1 MIEKFS
7 RESHEFPQIENNISP
22 SGFAKIRGRNIL
34 LKEATVN
41 IRPIQEHDIEQVIQL
56 FRANYGDDY
65 AIPEFYDP
73 QWVKRGIYSD
83 HIIWMVIE
91 DDNKQ
96 IVASGACILN
106 FGDYNDQIGEI
117 GRLVVDPNVGGK
129 GLGKQMLTALVDASD
144 ERVEF
149 AFAEARTVH
158 PKTQKICDNIG
169 MVPVGFLPMAYK
181 MGWRESFVLSG
192 QLFGNGRSL
201 RRPGSAEVIPSVAP
215 LAQRSLSNLELDE
228 PITVRDNVR
237 SYPIDHAVT
246 ITPMTGTSLI
256 RLLKIEQGRLVDPE
270 IFGSMHIDQG
280 MPSLEAQRATYFVAS
295 EGERTLGAIGYFFE
309 EHDQNVRITELIAQ
323 ENVIKGSLLRFAV
336 EQAEQVHQAQL
347 IECDV
352 NAASPTIQQTLFDM
366 GFLPAAY
373 VPGMVFHNTYR
384 PDVVRMIKLNVPWD
398 LGTLELTEPSREYF
412 NVVAPAFERA
422 SAERMKKLPALNTT
436 ALKGF
441 TPLEAYLFQRASEE
455 LSPQPGAVLDP
466 NSLFIVLAGSVEHG
480 LETIATGGCVNADL
494 VFGQLD
500 AIQPKACDGTRLLS
514 LTRPQLTALCDR
526 YPRLGMKLYQNL
538 AAYRNR

>member
-1 MIEKFS
+1 M
-7 RESHEFPQIENNISP
+7 
-22 SGFAKIRGRNIL
+22 
-34 LKEATVN
+34 N
-41 IRPIQEHDIEQVIQL
+41 IRPIQEQDIEQVIQL

-83 HIIWMVIE
+83 NILWLVME
-91 DDNKQ
+91 ENGC

-129 GLGKQMLTALVDASD
+129 GLGRQMLTALVDASD

-169 MVPVGFLPMAYK
+169 LVPVGFLPMSYK
-181 MGWRESFVLSG
+181 MSWRESFVLSG
-192 QLFGNGRSL
+192 QLFGNGRNL
-201 RRPGSAEVIPSVAP
+201 RHPSSAEVIPAVAP
-215 LAQRSLSNLELDE
+215 LARRSLSNLELNE
-228 PITVRDNVR
+228 TVTVRDNVR
-237 SYPIDHAVT
+237 SYPIDLAVS
-246 ITPMTGTSLI
+246 IAPMTGSSLI

-280 MPSLEAQRATYFVAS
+280 MPSLAAQRTAYFVAS
-295 EGERTLGAIGYFFE
+295 EGERTLGAIGYFYS
-309 EHDQNVRITELIAQ
+309 EHDQNVRITEMIAQ

-352 NAASPTIQQTLFDM
+352 NASSPTIQQTLFDM

-384 PDVVRMIKLNVPWD
+384 PDVVRMIKLNIPWD
-398 LGTLELTEPSREYF
+398 LGPLELTEPSRDYF
-412 NVVAPAFERA
+412 DVVAPAFERA
-422 SAERMKKLPALNTT
+422 SAERMKKLPSLNTAT
-436 ALKGF
+436 LRGF
-441 TPLEAYLFQRASEE
+441 TPLEAYLFQCASEE
-455 LSPQPGAVLDP
+455 LTPAPGTVLDP
-466 NSLFIVLAGSVEHG
+466 NALYIVLAGSVEHADQ
-480 LETIATGGCVNADL
+480 TISTGGCVNPDI

-500 AIQPKACDGTRLLS
+500 TIQPKARESTRLLT
-514 LTRPQLTALCDR
+514 LTRTQLTDLCDR